1 MTFKEILKE
10 WWKGVKAFST
20 AGWKAVRDLFS
31 TSWHLIKEPVVS
43 FLKALWAWIKA
54 IVVGLYGI
62 IKSFLIDLVTSTL
75 KMIWNVIVCF
85 FSWVASKFKKKEEK
99 VVKKKKK

>member
-20 AGWKAVRDLFS
+20 AGWKAIRDLFS
-31 TSWHLIKEPVVS
+31 TSLHLIKEPIVS
-43 FLKALWAWIKA
+43 FLKALWAWVKA
-54 IVVGLYGI
+54 IVIGLYGI

-75 KMIWNVIVCF
+75 KMIKNVVVCF
-85 FSWVASKFKKKEEK
+85 FNLIDSKFNEKEEK
-99 VVKKKKK
+99 VKKKKK

>member
-20 AGWKAVRDLFS
+20 AGWKAIRDLFS
-31 TSWHLIKEPVVS
+31 TSLHLIKEPIVS
-43 FLKALWAWIKA
+43 FLKALWAWVKA
-54 IVVGLYGI
+54 IVIGLYGI

-75 KMIWNVIVCF
+75 KMIKNVVVCF
-85 FSWVASKFKKKEEK
+85 FNLVDSKIKKKEEK
-99 VVKKKKK
+99 VKKKKK

>member
-20 AGWKAVRDLFS
+20 AGWKAIRDLFS
-31 TSWHLIKEPVVS
+31 TSLHLIKEPIVS
-43 FLKALWAWIKA
+43 FLKALWAWVKA
-54 IVVGLYGI
+54 IVIGLYGI

-75 KMIWNVIVCF
+75 KMIKNVIVCF
-85 FSWVASKFKKKEEK
+85 FNSIDSKFNKKEEK
-99 VVKKKKK
+99 VKKKKK